1 MTAQFTT
8 IATQQRMTDL
18 LDERDAMKSILQT
31 AREEIGRLKLD
42 VECVI
47 PAYKE
52 MLAKTE
58 AERDALKAK
67 LDKAMR
73 VVGAANSLL
82 CEDGVAENLV
92 QFNCLFILSDAIAEL
107 EK

>member
-18 LDERDAMKSILQT
+18 LDE
-31 AREEIGRLKLD
+31 
-42 VECVI
+42 
-47 PAYKE
+47 
-52 MLAKTE
+52 
-58 AERDALKAK
+58 
-67 LDKAMR
+67 